1 MSASCFHCGL
11 PVPADAVFPIRY
23 RQSDQP
29 ACCAGCQ
36 AVAQTIIDSG
46 LDDYYQHRTEGATQ
60 AEPLPAEL
68 LEQIKLYDAPELQA
82 SFVHADGD
90 IREASLLLEGITCA
104 ACVWLN
110 ERHLLRQPGVLSV
123 DVNYSSLRARVRW
136 DDSKIRLSQI
146 LEAIAA
152 IGYRA
157 HPYDAERQEKLAQ
170 AERKQQMTRLWVAGL
185 SMMQVMMYVVPIYM
199 FPEGDIDAEWLWL
212 LHWTSFILTL
222 PVMLYSAV
230 PFYRG
235 SWRDL
240 KAGRAGMDV
249 PVTLGI
255 LTAFGASS
263 WALVNKIEHGI
274 YFDSVSMFVFLLLGG
289 RFLEGIARRRA
300 GDAAERLVKLIPAFT
315 QRVAGW
321 PASRDAQA
329 ATVASV
335 QAGDVLLIKPGDTL
349 PADGEVLDGRTSVN
363 ESLLTGESQPIAK
376 AAGDTVIAGTVN
388 LASPVFMRVTQTGEQ
403 TKLASIVRLLD
414 RALAEKPRLAVLADR
429 FAAWFVAILLLVA
442 AATFIGW
449 YQLDPDRAL
458 WVTVAVLVISCPCAL
473 SLATPA
479 ALTAA
484 GGNLASRGVLLARGQ
499 ALETLAQVSDA
510 VFDKTGTLTYGDM
523 RVLDTRLL
531 APAAGRETGSGD
543 GVALLSRATAMLG
556 TQQVLALAAGLEA
569 GSEHPIAKALL
580 AAAEG
585 SAPVD
590 FDRIAN
596 TAGAGVEGML
606 AGTRYRLG
614 KPDFIAALSGPAPAA
629 LAGFGGDHTVVAL
642 GDESGWL
649 ALFALGDEL
658 RPDAA
663 RLIAAL
669 RARGIRTHLASGDR
683 AEAAM
688 AAGQKLG
695 LDQARGGMS
704 PQDKLDYVAALQSD
718 GRRVLM
724 VGDGVNDAPVLA
736 RADVSVAMGSGT
748 DVARLSG
755 DMVLVD
761 GHLLTLADAL
771 DVAKKTRAII
781 RENLGWAAGYNLI
794 ALPLAIAGLV
804 TPWIASLGM
813 ALSSLLVV
821 CNALRLVRRDKLGGK
836 QTG

>member
-11 PVPADAVFPIRY
+11 PVPADADFPIRY
-23 RQSDQP
+23 RQTDRA

-46 LDDYYQHRTEGATQ
+46 LDDYYQHRTEGAAQ
-60 AEPLPAEL
+60 AAPLPAEL

-90 IREASLLLEGITCA
+90 VREASLLLEGITCA

-123 DVNYSSLRARVRW
+123 DVNYASLRARVRW
-136 DDSKIRLSQI
+136 DDSRIKLSQI

-170 AERKQQMTRLWVAGL
+170 AERRQQITRLWVAGL

-199 FPEGDIDAEWLWL
+199 FPEGDIDTEWLWL

-222 PVMLYSAV
+222 PAILYSAV

-255 LTAFGASS
+255 LTAFCASS
-263 WALVNKIEHGI
+263 WALFNKIEHGI
-274 YFDSVSMFVFLLLGG
+274 YFDSVSMFIFLLLGG

-315 QRVAGW
+315 QRVADW
-321 PASRDAQA
+321 PASRDAHA

-335 QAGDVLLIKPGDTL
+335 RAGDVLLIKPGDTL

-363 ESLLTGESQPIAK
+363 ESLLTGESQPVPK
-376 AAGDTVIAGTVN
+376 AAGDTVTAGTVN

-429 FAAWFVAILLLVA
+429 FATWFVAILLLVA

-449 YQLDPDRAL
+449 HLHEPERAL
-458 WVTVAVLVISCPCAL
+458 WITVAVLVISCPCAL

-484 GGNLASRGVLLARGQ
+484 GGNLAGRGVLLARGQ
-499 ALETLAQVSDA
+499 ALETLAQITDA

-523 RVLDTRLL
+523 RVLDTLPLPR
-531 APAAGRETGSGD
+531 PADDDAGTGD
-543 GVALLSRATAMLG
+543 VAVASRTTRALDSRQAL
-556 TQQVLALAAGLEA
+556 VLAAGLEA
-569 GSEHPIAKALL
+569 GSEHPIAKALID
-580 AAAEG
+580 AADAG
-585 SAPVD
+585 AAPFTD
-590 FDRIAN
+590 LAN
-596 TAGAGVEGML
+596 TAGAGVEGRL
-606 AGTRYRLG
+606 DGRRYRLG
-614 KPDFIAALSGPAPAA
+614 KPDFVAGLAGPVPAE
-629 LAGFGGDHTVVAL
+629 LTGFGGTHTVIAL

-669 RARGIRTHLASGDR
+669 RARGIGTHLASGDR
-683 AEAAM
+683 TAAAD
-688 AAGQKLG
+688 AAGQTLG
-695 LDQARGGMS
+695 LDRARGGMS
-704 PQDKLDYVAALQSD
+704 PQDKLDYVAALQAD

-781 RENLGWAAGYNLI
+781 RENLGWAAGYNLV

-821 CNALRLVRRDKLGGK
+821 CNALRLVRRDKLRGK
-836 QTG
+836 